1 MKLVKTNSFS
11 IDCGTPG
18 LPPILPIGDLW
29 QRKLI
34 GMSRLVSVLA
44 GLAAGVWLTIIL
56 GEPTLGAIVGSYV
69 LLLFE
74 LPRNGAEK
82 RRLRNV
88 INGQYLRLKNTSSQ
102 IGRMNLHLQ
111 NQNRELSSVRSELKR
126 RDTVGAPE
134 ARKLIESQRETLQP
148 QARAMKEA
156 QRLIESQDLMLSQF
170 EERAEDVNQRWDEMI
185 FTMQK
190 VLGSQS
196 TEAHQAQR
204 KLADES
210 GRLTEAFAEQSREM
224 QRTMTD
230 LLHRLALEPR
240 TSNVS
245 VQDSVLVSGSDRES
259 RSIKVPLIS
268 ERPSRKVPKIPELH
282 LKARPIISNNDDN
295 WIEAF
300 NADLA

>member
-1 MKLVKTNSFS
+1 
-11 IDCGTPG
+11 
-18 LPPILPIGDLW
+18 
-29 QRKLI
+29 
-34 GMSRLVSVLA
+34 MSRLVSVLA

-56 GEPTLGAIVGSYV
+56 GEPTLGAIVGTYV
-69 LLLFE
+69 VLLFE

-82 RRLRNV
+82 RRLRHV
-88 INGQYLRLKNTSSQ
+88 INGQYLRLKDASTR
-102 IGRMNLHLQ
+102 IGKMDHNLRVQHH
-111 NQNRELSSVRSELKR
+111 ELSAAVSELER
-126 RDTVGAPE
+126 RDSVGAPE
-134 ARKLIESQRETLQP
+134 ARKLIESQRETLQA
-148 QARAMKEA
+148 QARAMEEA
-156 QRLIESQDLMLSQF
+156 QRLIEAQEQMLLQF
-170 EERAEDVNQRWDEMI
+170 EERTDDVNQRWSEMI
-185 FTMQK
+185 HTMQQ

-245 VQDSVLVSGSDRES
+245 VQDSVLVSGTDDISQ
-259 RSIKVPLIS
+259 SITVPVIS
-268 ERPSRKVPKIPELH
+268 ERPSRKTPIIPDLK
-282 LKARPIISNNDDN
+282 LKARPITTNNENN

-300 NADLA
+300 NADLS